1 MRIAETA
8 YPLPDGRVLTI
19 RSAGPTDA
27 ASLAAHRFITSG
39 ETPFMA
45 RYPEECTRDAEALA
59 AWLQGMAD
67 DTQNFVVT
75 AFDGENV
82 VGDLGIQR
90 VRAHLKMQHRASLGI
105 SIQAAYCGCG
115 FGRTMLQ
122 IAIEQARENGFEQ
135 IELGVFADNARAI
148 HLYRSLGFEDFGC
161 TPRAFR
167 LKDGTYHDERILVKF
182 L

>member
-19 RSAGPTDA
+19 RSAEPKDA
-27 ASLAAHRFITSG
+27 VSLAAHRRITSG

-45 RYPEECTRDAEALA
+45 RYPEECTRDTAVLA
-59 AWLQGMAD
+59 AWLQTMAD
-67 DTQNFVVT
+67 DAQNFVVT
-75 AFDGENV
+75 AFNGDTV

-90 VRAHLKMQHRASLGI
+90 VRAHIKMQHRASLGI

-115 FGRTMLQ
+115 LGRAMIG
-122 IAIEQARENGFEQ
+122 IAIEQARKNGFEQ
-135 IELGVFADNARAI
+135 IELGVFADNARAVY
-148 HLYRSLGFEDFGC
+148 LYRSLGFEDFGC

-167 LKDGTYHDERILVKF
+167 LKDGSYHDERILVKF

>member
-8 YPLPDGRVLTI
+8 YPLPDGRVLAI
-19 RSAGPTDA
+19 RSAEPKDA
-27 ASLAAHRFITSG
+27 ASLALHRCITSG

-59 AWLQGMAD
+59 GWLHGMAED
-67 DTQNFVVT
+67 AQNFAVT
-75 AFDGENV
+75 AFDGETV

-90 VRAHLKMQHRASLGI
+90 IRAHLKMQHRANLGV

-115 FGRTMLQ
+115 LGRAMLQ
-122 IAIEQARENGFEQ
+122 IAVAQARENGFEQ
-135 IELGVFADNARAI
+135 IELGVFTDNARAI

-167 LKDGTYHDERILVKF
+167 LKDGTYHDERIRVKF